1 MSEIVEIL
9 VHPEVRLGKVSRYL
23 YSHFTEH
30 LGRCIYGGIWV
41 GRDSRIENN
50 QGIRCDVVKALKK
63 LALPALRW
71 PGGCFADTYHWI
83 DGIDPA
89 DQRPRRHNLWWNQP
103 ETNQF
108 GTDEFMRLCRMVDSE
123 PYICLNVGSGTVE
136 EARSWVE
143 YCNSDQSTSIVR
155 QRQNNGHPKPYGV
168 KFWGIGN
175 ENWGCG
181 GTMRPEYYADLYRR
195 FATYIRKTAGEG
207 IKLIAC
213 GSHSGIPEWD
223 GHFLESMKGAHLVD
237 YIALHIYSD
246 GGSDVSFTDED
257 YYKLIASIEVMDKN
271 LARVMGLAQAYS
283 SYGHPIGVVLD
294 EWGTW
299 YEEATAAT
307 GLYQQN
313 TMRDALFTA
322 ASFHCFHRHR
332 NLFMTN
338 MAQTINVLQALIL
351 TKGSKMIV
359 TPTYYVYEMFRPHR
373 NGQLLACRVDAPLL
387 KLPQAQKQKAISVSA
402 TGSEDGN
409 KLFLSIL
416 NLDLHNDFTGN
427 IRVSGKNKWKIKHV
441 RRLAAKDIHA
451 HNSFEEPEK
460 VYSQEVSCTDRR
472 EQSVIE
478 LPPQSITTMQI
489 KVRDNSG

>member
-9 VHPEVRLGKVSRYL
+9 VHSEVRLGKVSRYL
-23 YSHFTEH
+23 YSHFAEH

-41 GRDSRIENN
+41 GKDSKIEND
-50 QGIRCDVVKALKK
+50 QGIRCDTMKALKK
-63 LALPALRW
+63 LALPAIRW
-71 PGGCFADTYHWI
+71 PGGCFADTYHWRE
-83 DGIDPA
+83 GIGPA
-89 DQRPRRHNLWWNQP
+89 GQRPKRHNLWWNQP

-108 GTDEFMRLCRMVDSE
+108 GTEEFMQLCRMTDSE

-143 YCNSDQSTSIVR
+143 YCNSNQPTSLVKER
-155 QRQNNGHPKPYGV
+155 GKNGHRESYNV

-175 ENWGCG
+175 ENGGCG
-181 GTMRPEYYADLYRR
+181 GHMRPEYYADLYRR
-195 FATYIRKTAGEG
+195 FATYVRKTTGEEA
-207 IKLIAC
+207 KLIAC
-213 GSHSGIPEWD
+213 GGSPEWD
-223 GHFLESMKGAHLVD
+223 ERFLESMKGALNLID
-237 YIALHIYSD
+237 YIALHIYS
-246 GGSDVSFTDED
+246 GGVSHDIDFTDED

-271 LARVMGLAQAYS
+271 LTRAGGLAQAYS
-283 SYGHPIGVVLD
+283 FYGHPIGVVLD

-299 YEEATAAT
+299 YKEATVAT

-351 TKGSKMIV
+351 TKGPKMIV

-373 NGQLLACRVDAPLL
+373 NGQLLACRVDAPFL
-387 KLPQAQKQKAISVSA
+387 KLPQAQEQKAISVSA

-409 KLFLSIL
+409 ELFLSIL

-427 IRVSGKNKWKIKHV
+427 IRVSGENKWKIKHV

-460 VYSQEVSCTDRR
+460 VYSQEVSCADRR